1 MFRGGLEPWHVI
13 VILALI
19 VLLFGS
25 RKLPDAARS
34 IGQSLRIFK
43 SEMKAA
49 SKDDVPAAAPVQQPA
64 APAAPQAVEASVV
77 APPQPVASDA
87 VPQHDTAQ
95 R

>member
-1 MFRGGLEPWHVI
+1 MLRGGLEPWHVI
-13 VILALI
+13 IILALL

-49 SKDDVPAAAPVQQPA
+49 ATDTTPASPAPQAAPM
-64 APAAPQAVEASVV
+64 APPQAVEASVV

-87 VPQHDTAQ
+87 VPTHDTVQ

>member
-34 IGQSLRIFK
+34 VGQSLRIFK

-49 SKDDVPAAAPVQQPA
+49 AKDDVPAAPAQQPA
-64 APAAPQAVEASVV
+64 AQAAPQAVEASVV
-77 APPQPVASDA
+77 APPQPVANDA
-87 VPQHDTAQ
+87 VPTHDAAQ